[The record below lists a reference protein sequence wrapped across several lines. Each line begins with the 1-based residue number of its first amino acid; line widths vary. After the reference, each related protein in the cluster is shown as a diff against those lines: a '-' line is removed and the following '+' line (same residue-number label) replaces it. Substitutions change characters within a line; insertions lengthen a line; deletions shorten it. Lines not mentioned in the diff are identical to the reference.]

1 MATFPASRSLARFL
15 FPIACTIILFLGH
28 PLNQICTVHSFS
40 IPENWFHNSLTWN
53 FASRM
58 QKSFKNQI
66 CVQSKC
72 ESTILTTHTIIVVVT
87 VTLLIHIPLSVLFL
101 ETDQCAAAS
110 KDAPHS
116 LINNQEQLCSH
127 RQGWAN
133 LDCWMELPHTSSLIL
148 GIPVSRRY
156 YDDDDYH
163 YYVYPAY
170 SHHDKIPPWWG
181 NVSNLVI

>member
-1 MATFPASRSLARFL
+1 MFKKTAQLVRDGFP
-15 FPIACTIILFLGH
+15 
-28 PLNQICTVHSFS
+28 
-40 IPENWFHNSLTWN
+40 
-53 FASRM
+53 
-58 QKSFKNQI
+58 
-66 CVQSKC
+66 KC
-72 ESTILTTHTIIVVVT
+72 ESTILTTHTISVT
-87 VTLLIHIPLSVLFL
+87 VTLLIHFPLSVLFL

-148 GIPVSRRY
+148 GIPVSHRY
-156 YDDDDYH
+156 NDGDDYH
-163 YYVYPAY
+163 YYVYPAC

-181 NVSNLVI
+181 NVSKMSVK